1 MEFVVRK
8 DVGKFQW
15 FVFDWLGNDHVPG
28 YRSGVLEKHLNAVG
42 LTESGRASNHPGGP
56 LTVDL
61 LLTKKRNSGGSQAPA
76 KLSPEYLQRNRPRSL
91 L

>member
-1 MEFVVRK
+1 MP
-8 DVGKFQW
+8 
-15 FVFDWLGNDHVPG
+15 GNF
-28 YRSGVLEKHLNAVG
+28 SGLFSIGLVITTFLAIDQVIREKHLHAVG

-61 LLTKKRNSGGSQAPA
+61 LLMKKRNSVGSQAPA